1 MKGLK
6 LPGEIESKD
15 EKSQMYLEN
24 NLNKIKNNIPDI
36 YDKYQRFFKYIA
48 NKEKDNI
55 DYEILS
61 SKVDDINFYDR
72 YNTLY
77 NYLNYFSKLSA
88 EEISI
93 KNKSFLKGLPKGF
106 KLKSVYTT
114 KGENNIE
121 KTYDDLVFNNK
132 KIDDVLYKK
141 VNNELSDSSKNIFQ
155 EAKKL
160 VLEEENLKFEKSI
173 GETVKLKNQKDN
185 LSETPEQKEFNDSLE
200 QIKEEQITIDT
211 NLFEDVLIM

>member
-1 MKGLK
+1 MSYKSKDEDQDENEKTARELYQDGIEGIKDLK
-6 LPGEIESKD
+6 LPGEIDIKD

-77 NYLNYFSKLSA
+77 NYFSKLNNA
-88 EEISI
+88 KEISI
-93 KNKSFLKGLPKGF
+93 KNKSFLEDLSKGF
-106 KLKSVYTT
+106 KLKSIYPT
-114 KGENNIE
+114 KGW
-121 KTYDDLVFNNK
+121 K
-132 KIDDVLYKK
+132 
-141 VNNELSDSSKNIFQ
+141 
-155 EAKKL
+155 
-160 VLEEENLKFEKSI
+160 
-173 GETVKLKNQKDN
+173 
-185 LSETPEQKEFNDSLE
+185 
-200 QIKEEQITIDT
+200 
-211 NLFEDVLIM
+211 

>member
-1 MKGLK
+1 MKMKMKKTARELYQDGIEGMKGLK
-6 LPGEIESKD
+6 LSDEIEIKD

-77 NYLNYFSKLSA
+77 NYLNCFINFSV
-88 EEISI
+88 EETLI
-93 KNKSFLKGLPKGF
+93 KNKSFLKDLLKGF

-114 KGENNIE
+114 KGEKNIE
-121 KTYDDLVFNNK
+121 KAYDDLVSNNK
-132 KIDDVLYKK
+132 KIHDVFYKNVK
-141 VNNELSDSSKNIFQ
+141 KELSDKNKNIFQ
-155 EAKKL
+155 EAKTLFDLRVKIYQKL
-160 VLEEENLKFEKSI
+160 VLEEENSKFEKSI
-173 GETVKLKNQKDN
+173 GEK
-185 LSETPEQKEFNDSLE
+185 
-200 QIKEEQITIDT
+200 
-211 NLFEDVLIM
+211 

>member
-6 LPGEIESKD
+6 LPDEIKIKD

-77 NYLNYFSKLSA
+77 NYLNCFFNFSV

-93 KNKSFLKGLPKGF
+93 KNKSFLKDLSKEF

-114 KGENNIE
+114 NGEKNIE
-121 KTYDDLVFNNK
+121 KAYNDLVFNNK

-141 VNNELSDSSKNIFQ
+141 INNELSDNSKSIFQ
-155 EAKKL
+155 EAKKVFDLRVEIFKKL

-173 GETVKLKNQKDN
+173 GEIVKLKSQKDN
-185 LSETPEQKEFNDSLE
+185 FSETP
-200 QIKEEQITIDT
+200 
-211 NLFEDVLIM
+211 

>member
-1 MKGLK
+1 MSLPNIFDSISSKSKDEDEKTARELYQDGIQGMKGLK
-6 LPGEIESKD
+6 LPDEIESKD
-15 EKSQMYLEN
+15 GKSQIYLKNNLSKIEN
-24 NLNKIKNNIPDI
+24 NLPDI

-48 NKEKDNI
+48 NKEKDNT

-61 SKVDDINFYDR
+61 SKVDNFNFYDR

-77 NYLNYFSKLSA
+77 NYLNYLFNLSV

-93 KNKSFLKGLPKGF
+93 KNKSFLEDLSKGF

-114 KGENNIE
+114 KGENSIE
-121 KTYDDLVFNNK
+121 KAYDDLVLNNK

-141 VNNELSDSSKNIFQ
+141 LNNELSDRNKNIFQ

-160 VLEEENLKFEKSI
+160 LDLRVEIYKKLAFEEENLKFEK
-173 GETVKLKNQKDN
+173 V
-185 LSETPEQKEFNDSLE
+185 LE
-200 QIKEEQITIDT
+200 KQ
-211 NLFEDVLIM
+211 